1 MQPLV
6 GGGIARVQDLV
17 PPPPLRTPLDC
28 IVHFTDDDDD
38 DDEEKQLC
46 IMRFADLQVH
56 CK

>member
-6 GGGIARVQDLV
+6 GALQECKTSCL
-17 PPPPLRTPLDC
+17 PPPLRTPLDC